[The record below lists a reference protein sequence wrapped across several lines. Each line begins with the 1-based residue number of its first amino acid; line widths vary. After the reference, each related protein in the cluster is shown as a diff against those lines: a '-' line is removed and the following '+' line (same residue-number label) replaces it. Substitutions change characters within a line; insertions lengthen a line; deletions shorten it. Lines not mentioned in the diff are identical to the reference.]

1 MADITIKF
9 ADGST
14 HVYENVPND
23 VTREQALQRAAKDF
37 SGKQVAD
44 VSRTSFAEMGAADVA
59 LQAARN
65 VPASAARMVGDIYQA
80 VTSPIQTGKAV
91 LDIGAGALQNL
102 LPERLVQMI
111 GEDKPS
117 RQMASQVGQFYKE
130 RYGSEEGFKKAVA
143 TDPVAVMADLS
154 TVLTGGAAVAPR
166 AAAAPL
172 RAAASA
178 VDPLALAARGTKQAV
193 SAVGQAAA
201 PALGMTTGVGSEAI
215 RQAYRAGAEGGQ
227 RGQMFVESMRG
238 QAPITD
244 VLDAAK
250 SNLEQM
256 NRAKQA
262 EYRQNMTAIKTD
274 KTVLDFAGIDNSL
287 QKAFDTVSYKGQ
299 IKNESA
305 ANKLSEARAKVD
317 AWKQLDPA
325 EFHTPE
331 GLDAL
336 KQQVG
341 DILESIPLEQKTA
354 RLAVGDVYNSIKSEI
369 SKQAPT
375 YAKTMKSY
383 ADASDQIKE
392 IERALSLGKKASAD
406 TALRKLQSIM
416 RNNVNTNYG
425 QRMALAQQLEQ
436 AGGKQFIPAL
446 AGQAL
451 SEMTPRGLQRAS
463 TVPSA
468 ILAGSVAGLPAA
480 GASLVASSPRAMGEL
495 AYATGRAGRG
505 LLDIEQRIP
514 DLDYQTL
521 FNLLYQSQQPKD

>member
-1 MADITIKF
+1 MADITIRF
-9 ADGST
+9 SDGST

-23 VTREQALQRAAKDF
+23 VTREQALQRAARDF
-37 SGKQVAD
+37 AGKQVAD
-44 VSRTSFAEMGAADVA
+44 VSRAAFAEMGAGEIA
-59 LQAARN
+59 LQAAKN
-65 VPASAARMVGDIYQA
+65 LPSSTAKMAGDIYQA

-102 LPERLVQMI
+102 LPERLVQML
-111 GEDKPS
+111 GEDKAS
-117 RQMASQVGQFYKE
+117 RELASQVGQFYKQ
-130 RYGSEEGFKKAVA
+130 RYGSEEGVKKAIA
-143 TDPVAVMADLS
+143 TDPAGVMADLS
-154 TVLTGGAAVAPR
+154 TILTGGAAVAPK
-166 AAAAPL
+166 AAAVPL
-172 RAAASA
+172 KAAASA
-178 VDPLALAARGTKQAV
+178 VDPLMLAARGTKQLG
-193 SAVGQAAA
+193 SAIGAAAA
-201 PALGMTTGVGSEAI
+201 PGLGMTTGVGSDAI
-215 RQAYRAGAEGGQ
+215 RQAYQAGAEGGE
-227 RGQMFVESMRG
+227 RARMFTESMRG

-274 KTVLDFAGIDNSL
+274 KTVLDFTGIDKSL

-299 IKNESA
+299 VKNESA
-305 ANKLSEARAKVD
+305 ANKLSEARDKVN

-341 DILESIPLEQKTA
+341 DILEGIPLEQKTA
-354 RLAVGDVYNSIKSEI
+354 RLAVGDVYNAIKSEI
-369 SKQAPT
+369 SQQAPT

-383 ADASDQIKE
+383 AEASEQIKE

-406 TALRKLQSIM
+406 TALRKLQSVM

-436 AGGKQFIPAL
+436 AGGRQFIPAL

-463 TVPSA
+463 TVPTA
-468 ILAGSVAGLPAA
+468 LLAGNVAGIPA
-480 GASLVASSPRAMGEL
+480 GAAALVASSPRAMGEL
-495 AYATGRAGRG
+495 AYATGAARRG
-505 LLDIEQRIP
+505 LLDVERRIP
-514 DLDYQTL
+514 ELDYQTL
-521 FNLLYQSQQPKD
+521 LNLLYQSQQPKE